1 MCNRQF
7 HPKETGMKKIF
18 LILTAIAMLTA
29 TAVPVLAQQPLPPD
43 PNLSGRITSPPQGEF
58 ILFDVFILRPL
69 GFASMA
75 IGDIGAAVAYPY
87 AKASNSTDRV
97 QRELIQKPYEYTI
110 CRPVGDIDF

>member
-1 MCNRQF
+1 
-7 HPKETGMKKIF
+7 MKRAF

-43 PNLSGRITSPPQGEF
+43 PNLSGRLTYPPQGEF
-58 ILFDVFILRPL
+58 ILFDVFVLRPL

-75 IGDIGAAVAYPY
+75 IGAAGSTVAYPF
-87 AKASNSTDRV
+87 AKVSNSTDRV
-97 QRELIQKPYEYTI
+97 QRELIQKPYQYTI